1 MLAYILYLTCMYCTK
16 RPTLLDIIYEFIDFH
31 MEYSHNQ
38 IRPITRLLAWLI
50 SQSIGNLSPLSVAC
64 KCHKKIRR
72 AIYSA
77 YGHCI
82 LIVHRM
88 SQHSTKGP
96 QSAQEHQKRA
106 QHILPNTAHKTHIE
120 HCISKEAK
128 QKKIAGIR

>member
-16 RPTLLDIIYEFIDFH
+16 RPTLLDIIYEFVDFH
-31 MEYSHNQ
+31 IEHSHNL
-38 IRPITRLLAWLI
+38 IRSITGLLAWLI

-88 SQHSTKGP
+88 SQHNTEGP
-96 QSAQEHQKRA
+96 HNQHMSIKRGHNTFFPT
-106 QHILPNTAHKTHIE
+106 QHIKLTLNTAY
-120 HCISKEAK
+120 
-128 QKKIAGIR
+128 QRRPNKKK